1 MGQNGLID
9 DAGDAPL
16 MVGFD
21 GAMGLTVDFHER
33 VTSKKAARDG

>member
-21 GAMGLTVDFHER
+21 GAMGLAVDLHER